1 MKICGFDLRLIP
13 ALQLRLQNERTSI
26 LTTSDVSAARCSVI
40 FLSDGKSH
48 PSTRSCLFA
57 KVGTRDAVLYP
68 RLVPGSI
75 VRVNR
80 TWSPPVHEKG
90 AVDPRIW
97 LVEHGAGLTCCRVRR
112 IDSEYVVLLPNCPPL
127 SPWPLRLSRDARIL
141 GLVDLELRPQKSA
154 PNRPMGCRTIRESV
168 LPILSACRGAPGI
181 SRFLRSSRSRAGLT
195 LRAAQQM
202 TMQIASLLGN
212 REYGISL
219 GLLSDYEAL
228 NKLPRHVEKII
239 SLSAVYGVDPFE
251 LMQVS
256 GIHIDDSGKAP
267 LFVHEQAKDYASSK
281 ELLSTAS
288 AELLSLGTQFD
299 LRTPSL
305 EQRSVAHVAGA
316 ES

>member
-1 MKICGFDLRLIP
+1 
-13 ALQLRLQNERTSI
+13 
-26 LTTSDVSAARCSVI
+26 
-40 FLSDGKSH
+40 
-48 PSTRSCLFA
+48 
-57 KVGTRDAVLYP
+57 
-68 RLVPGSI
+68 
-75 VRVNR
+75 
-80 TWSPPVHEKG
+80 
-90 AVDPRIW
+90 
-97 LVEHGAGLTCCRVRR
+97 
-112 IDSEYVVLLPNCPPL
+112 
-127 SPWPLRLSRDARIL
+127 
-141 GLVDLELRPQKSA
+141 
-154 PNRPMGCRTIRESV
+154 
-168 LPILSACRGAPGI
+168 
-181 SRFLRSSRSRAGLT
+181 
-195 LRAAQQM
+195 M

-267 LFVHEQAKDYASSK
+267 LFVHEQAKDDASSK
-281 ELLSTAS
+281 ELLSTPS